1 MARDINL
8 QPAELLETL
17 DPTPEAPEAIQIPR
31 ETWLQLIRAGQAE
44 SRDHLW
50 IWSADGVYRISKVWV
65 GHPQLSEHWQLVI
78 RFGGE
83 AA

>member
-1 MARDINL
+1 MAENINL

-17 DPTPEAPEAIQIPR
+17 DPTPEAPEPLLIPR
-31 ETWLQLIRAGQAE
+31 ETWLQLIHAGHAE
-44 SRDHLW
+44 SRDHVW

-78 RFGGE
+78 RFGGDP
-83 AA
+83 A